1 MYPVGCTLYMCTL
14 YTVHCTLYTVY
25 CTLYTVHCTLYTVHC
40 TAGND
45 NVNVQGE
52 AKKTVHYVQQA

>member
-1 MYPVGCTLYMCTL
+1 MKS
-14 YTVHCTLYTVY
+14 
-25 CTLYTVHCTLYTVHC
+25 VHC

-52 AKKTVHYVQQA
+52 AKKTVHCGQQA